1 MIRIFY
7 FFFIYIIKFQKK
19 KIYIFNPNLPWII
32 QMDDVK
38 PNNSPIHNI
47 KFINVYN
54 NYKFK
59 GFIHI
64 NEILKD

>member
-1 MIRIFY
+1 
-7 FFFIYIIKFQKK
+7 
-19 KIYIFNPNLPWII
+19 
-32 QMDDVK
+32 MDDVK